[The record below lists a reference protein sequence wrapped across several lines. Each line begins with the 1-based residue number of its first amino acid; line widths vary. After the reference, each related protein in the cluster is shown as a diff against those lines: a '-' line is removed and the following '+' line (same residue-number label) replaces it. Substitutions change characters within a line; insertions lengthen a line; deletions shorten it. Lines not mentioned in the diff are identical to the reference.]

1 LLESSIMKLA
11 VVALLVVCV
20 SAVSIPEAQNEF
32 VKFVSQ
38 FNKNYAT
45 TDMLYRF
52 NNFKATLDEIERH
65 NAANLTWTK
74 GINEFA
80 DMTNDE
86 FMAKIVGNGF
96 DASAVVAD
104 PHAKVME
111 HRGEP
116 LPNDIDWRAQGVV
129 SPVKNQGSCG
139 SCWAFGTT
147 GAIESAN
154 KIKTGQIVLLSEQ
167 QLVDCA
173 GSSGNQGCNGG
184 LPSSAYNWIRT
195 NGICSAADYP
205 YTGRD
210 GSCKKTCKPVVRI
223 SGSTNVARTEGGHQT
238 ALTQQPL
245 SIGIDAT
252 QLKNYKSGIFQGPCG
267 TSLNHAVLTVGYT
280 ADSWIIKNSWGTSF
294 GEAGFFRFARNK
306 NLCGMLNVVN
316 FPIIA

>member
-1 LLESSIMKLA
+1 VLA
-11 VVALLVVCV
+11 VLVLAAVV

-32 VKFVSQ
+32 VAFVAAY
-38 FNKNYAT
+38 NKNYAT
-45 TDMLYRF
+45 TDILYRF

-65 NAANLTWTK
+65 NAANFTWTK

-80 DMTNDE
+80 DMTNEE
-86 FMAKIVGNGF
+86 FMSKVVGNGF
-96 DASAVVAD
+96 DASRVVVD
-104 PHAKVME
+104 HAVME
-111 HRGEP
+111 QKVKGP
-116 LPNDIDWRAQGVV
+116 IPNDVDWRTQGVV

-154 KIKTGQIVLLSEQ
+154 KIKTGQMVLLSEQ

-223 SGSTNVARTEGGHQT
+223 SGSTNVGRTEGAHQT
-238 ALTQQPL
+238 AVTQQPL

-252 QLKNYKSGIFQGPCG
+252 TLKNYKSGIFQGPCG

-294 GEAGFFRFARNK
+294 GEAGFFRFGRNK

>member
-1 LLESSIMKLA
+1 VLA
-11 VVALLVVCV
+11 VLVLAAVV

-32 VKFVSQ
+32 VAFVAAY
-38 FNKNYAT
+38 NKNYAT
-45 TDMLYRF
+45 TDILYRF

-65 NAANLTWTK
+65 NAANFTWTK

-80 DMTNDE
+80 DMTNEE
-86 FMAKIVGNGF
+86 FMSKVVGNGF
-96 DASAVVAD
+96 DASRVVVD
-104 PHAKVME
+104 HAVME
-111 HRGEP
+111 QKVKGP
-116 LPNDIDWRAQGVV
+116 IPNDVDWRTQGVV

-154 KIKTGQIVLLSEQ
+154 KIKTGQMVLLSEQ

-223 SGSTNVARTEGGHQT
+223 SGSTNVGRTEGAHQT
-238 ALTQQPL
+238 AVTQQPL

-252 QLKNYKSGIFQGPCG
+252 TLKNYKSGIFQGPCG

-294 GEAGFFRFARNK
+294 GESGFFRFGRNK

>member
-1 LLESSIMKLA
+1 VLA
-11 VVALLVVCV
+11 VLAIAAVV
-20 SAVSIPEAQNEF
+20 SAVSLPEAQTEF
-32 VKFVSQ
+32 VAFVSQ
-38 FNKNYAT
+38 YNKNYAT
-45 TDMLYRF
+45 TDILYRF

-65 NAANLTWTK
+65 NAANFTWTK

-80 DMTNDE
+80 DMSNEE
-86 FMAKIVGNGF
+86 FMAKVVGNGF
-96 DASAVVAD
+96 DASRVVAD
-104 PHAKVME
+104 EAVME
-111 HRGEP
+111 QKVKGP
-116 LPNDIDWRAQGVV
+116 IPNDVDWRTQGVV
-129 SPVKNQGSCG
+129 SPIKNQGSCG

-154 KIKTGQIVLLSEQ
+154 KIKTGQMVLLSEQ
-167 QLVDCA
+167 QLVDCS
-173 GSSGNQGCNGG
+173 GSAGNQGCNGG

-210 GSCKKTCKPVVRI
+210 GSCKKTCKPVIRI
-223 SGSTNVARTEGGHQT
+223 SGSTNIGRTEAAHQT
-238 ALTQQPL
+238 AVTQQPL

-252 QLKNYKSGIFQGPCG
+252 TLKNYKTGIFQGPCG

-316 FPIIA
+316 YPTIA

>member
-1 LLESSIMKLA
+1 MKSVVLA
-11 VVALLVVCV
+11 VLVLAAVV

-32 VKFVSQ
+32 VAFVAAY
-38 FNKNYAT
+38 NKNYAT
-45 TDMLYRF
+45 TDILYRF

-65 NAANLTWTK
+65 NAANFTWTK

-80 DMTNDE
+80 DMTNEE
-86 FMAKIVGNGF
+86 FMSKVVGNGF
-96 DASAVVAD
+96 DASRVVVD
-104 PHAKVME
+104 HAVME
-111 HRGEP
+111 QKVKGP
-116 LPNDIDWRAQGVV
+116 IPNDVDWRTQGVV

-154 KIKTGQIVLLSEQ
+154 KIKTGQMVLLSEQ

-223 SGSTNVARTEGGHQT
+223 SGSTNVGRTEGAHQT
-238 ALTQQPL
+238 AVTQQPL

-252 QLKNYKSGIFQGPCG
+252 TLKNYKSGIFQGPCG

-294 GEAGFFRFARNK
+294 GESGFFRFGRNK